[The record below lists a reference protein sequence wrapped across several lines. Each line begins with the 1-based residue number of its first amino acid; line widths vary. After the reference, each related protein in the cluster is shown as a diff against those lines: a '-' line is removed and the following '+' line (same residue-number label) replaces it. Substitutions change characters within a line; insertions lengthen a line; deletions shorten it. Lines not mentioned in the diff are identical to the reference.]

1 MYDVFVGQELVP
13 LLKYVRG
20 DVLSPEH
27 WLELFRLVG
36 LPKGTTL
43 EKLTF
48 GDILSVGAVITA
60 KSREL
65 KVREVVVIVNVRL
78 V

>member
-1 MYDVFVGQELVP
+1 MP

-20 DVLSPEH
+20 DVLSAEH

-48 GDILSVGAVITA
+48 GEILSVAEVITA
-60 KSREL
+60 KGSEL
-65 KVREVVVIVNVRL
+65 KVN
-78 V
+78 